1 MLRLQHKG
9 KRKPGIDKKYKP
21 IKVIRLVKKYLIS
34 VPKNLR
40 FIVIFAMVLGVLY
53 MLYVILSFD
62 FSDTSESNFEFQDPN
77 SVILSDD
84 SPFFNLL
91 KENQNS

>member
-21 IKVIRLVKKYLIS
+21 IKVIRLLKKYLIS

-40 FIVIFAMVLGVLY
+40 YVVISGIIIGVLY
-53 MLYVILSFD
+53 MFYLILIFD
-62 FSDTSESNFEFQDPN
+62 FSETTESFEFRN
-77 SVILSDD
+77 GTILSDD
-84 SPFFNLL
+84 LPFFTLL
-91 KENQNS
+91 KEN